1 MANKFTITITAVDQA
16 TRRIQAIGKSISAT
30 FKPVG
35 MQIGRVLSSARAALA
50 PLTSIATTL
59 AAIAGIGT
67 VAGIAALTMEWGKMG
82 LSITNT
88 AMAIGVG
95 ALALQSWR
103 GAAVLAGLEA
113 GSIAQGLASIGDRFE
128 DIKFFRD
135 PQGYMILRKL
145 GIQIHSLKDGSI
157 DAERGLMDLSRAIA
171 GTRNVQSQRLIARQF
186 GVEALLP
193 LLQKGPAAI
202 RAYRAEAERLNPV
215 TQRTIDQQENFGKA
229 MARMQWIFEGIKTQ
243 TLPGLVQAME
253 PLISQFTNWVQTSDA
268 RKFFTDLGTSIGAL
282 PTKLNNVAEAFGGW
296 KKIAIGMGAV
306 IAASLL
312 APIFNLTLQIGKL
325 GLAMIALGIEILPIL
340 LPILTALAVM
350 GTLFDAVQKAR
361 GKPGLID
368 TSKGFLGDLTGS
380 LMQQLGINPTALMQ
394 AGLFSSAPA
403 GPNPLKLSGINSMD
417 DLGAGPAENLGR
429 QVQVDVRFHNAPPGT
444 TATARSGSE
453 PVPIRVGHAMA
464 PGGGG

>member
-35 MQIGRVLSSARAALA
+35 MQIGRVLTTARAALA

-82 LSITNT
+82 LNITNT

-113 GSIAQGLASIGDRFE
+113 GAIAQGLASLGDRFE

-215 TQRTIDQQENFGKA
+215 TQRTINEQERFGKS
-229 MARMQWIFEGIKTQ
+229 MARMQWIFEGIKNQ

-253 PLISQFTNWVQTSDA
+253 PLIGQFTNWVQGSDA
-268 RKFFTDLGTSIGAL
+268 RKFFTDLGTSIGTL
-282 PTKLNNVAEAFGGW
+282 PAKLNNVAKAFGGW
-296 KKIAIGMGAV
+296 KNIAIGIGA
-306 IAASLL
+306 IITASLL
-312 APIFNLTLQIGKL
+312 APVVSLAFEITKL
-325 GLAMIALGIEILPIL
+325 AGAMLLLGVRSLPIL
-340 LPILTALAVM
+340 ALLGIFATAFDITSKAM
-350 GTLFDAVQKAR
+350 GRPGFIEQSKSLMDSLFGSLGER
-361 GKPGLID
+361 LGIKPG
-368 TSKGFLGDLTGS
+368 
-380 LMQQLGINPTALMQ
+380 ALSDVG
-394 AGLFSSAPA
+394 GLFAGGGAAPS
-403 GPNPLKLSGINSMD
+403 PSPLNQAGINSMD
-417 DLGAGPAENLGR
+417 DLGAGPAENLSR

-464 PGGGG
+464 PGGG